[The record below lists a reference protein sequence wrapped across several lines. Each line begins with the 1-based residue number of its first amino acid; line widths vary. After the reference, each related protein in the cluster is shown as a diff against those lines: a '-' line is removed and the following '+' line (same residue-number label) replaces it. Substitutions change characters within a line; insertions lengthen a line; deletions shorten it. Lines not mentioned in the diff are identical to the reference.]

1 MSALAA
7 VSWPECC
14 WPLSAFPC
22 PVFFISVSHLHYH
35 CVPLYDVQR
44 IPIQIS
50 CALCCCL
57 YVRLVKMGN
66 LWEPEW
72 LCTNTAA
79 AGEAGT
85 KLSLFFCFA
94 SSLATWDA
102 IRSSNAPP
110 GGSHGSPRPSICW
123 KPLGETWDAPDCD
136 GNNKKTHCTT
146 AGPTTAGAAESAAAA
161 ASYSE
166 PN

>member
-1 MSALAA
+1 M
-7 VSWPECC
+7 
-14 WPLSAFPC
+14 
-22 PVFFISVSHLHYH
+22 
-35 CVPLYDVQR
+35 
-44 IPIQIS
+44 
-50 CALCCCL
+50 CA
-57 YVRLVKMGN
+57 N
-66 LWEPEW
+66 I
-72 LCTNTAA
+72 NA

-102 IRSSNAPP
+102 IRSSNAPS

-136 GNNKKTHCTT
+136 GNNEKTYCTT
-146 AGPTTAGAAESAAAA
+146 AGPTAAGAAASAAAA

-166 PN
+166 PNQEVSIPERKGGEKTEEENLYLVISKSCNIE